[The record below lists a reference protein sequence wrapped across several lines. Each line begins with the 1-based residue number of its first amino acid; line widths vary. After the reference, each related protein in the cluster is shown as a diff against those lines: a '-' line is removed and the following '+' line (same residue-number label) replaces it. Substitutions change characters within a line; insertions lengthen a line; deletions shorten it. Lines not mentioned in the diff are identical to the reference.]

1 MYLFGVMLVHIF
13 PAFSRIRSSARKCGK
28 NADQDNS
35 EYGHFL
41 CGVMRETKFSS
52 MLNLLTVQ
60 LWSMRNQSGNDIEN
74 P

>member
-1 MYLFGVMLVHIF
+1 MSVFGVILVHIF
-13 PAFSRIRSSARKCGK
+13 PTFSRIRPSAGKCGK

-41 CGVMRETKFSS
+41 WSVMRETQFSS

-60 LWSMRNQSGNDIEN
+60 LWSMRNHSGSDIEN

>member
-1 MYLFGVMLVHIF
+1 MLVHIF

-60 LWSMRNQSGNDIEN
+60 
-74 P
+74 